1 MIRVTHS
8 NTTHKWRKKL
18 LRKVKGYRGVNS
30 KLPIFA
36 SEQYKQSLNN
46 AYIGR
51 KLKKR
56 NFKTL
61 WVQRIN
67 TGLHLVN
74 NKYSAFIG
82 KLKKNNILLN
92 TKVLSILAQE
102 DQNVFYNLT
111 NLI

>member
-8 NTTHKWRKKL
+8 NTTHKWRKQL
-18 LRKVKGYRGVNS
+18 LKKVKGFRGVNS

-36 SEQYKQSLNN
+36 SEQYKQSLNS

-61 WVQRIN
+61 WIQRIN
-67 TGLHLVN
+67 TTLHKLN
-74 NKYSAFIG
+74 NNYSKFIG
-82 KLKKNNILLN
+82 DLKKNNILLN
-92 TKVLSILAQE
+92 TKILAILAFE
-102 DQNVFYNLT
+102 DQNTFSNIT

>member
-8 NTTHKWRKKL
+8 NTTHKWRKRL
-18 LRKVKGYRGVNS
+18 LQKVKGYRGVNS

-36 SEQYKQSLNN
+36 SEQYKQSLNS

-56 NFKTL
+56 EFKKL
-61 WVQRIN
+61 WIQRIN
-67 TGLHLVN
+67 TGLHILN
-74 NKYSAFIG
+74 LNYSTFIG
-82 KLKKNNILLN
+82 KLKKNNIFLN
-92 TKVLSILAQE
+92 TKVLSLLVHE
-102 DQNVFYNLT
+102 DQNTFCNLT